1 MHCLKPTKMATLLQ
15 LWNDWELQALVL
27 LSFILQVFLFFS
39 GGLRRH
45 STNGGLRLLI
55 WLAYLMADFVAVYT
69 LGQLSRQKTDATGL
83 GEPHQLTFLWTP
95 FLLIHLGGQD
105 TVTAFSVED
114 NELWLRHLLNLLTQV
129 GLALYVFWKSAA
141 HSWFLASAIFAFVA
155 GIIKYG
161 ERIWALKSASQKA
174 LRSSTKSV
182 IDQFPELEEDEQ
194 ELGYFTM
201 VKFALSTSPGVRNV
215 FVGRKLEQMEV
226 DIQAAFTGSQMG
238 KNIQGA
244 FICLSIYNENQNGEL
259 VFKVIEIEQGIMYE
273 NLYTKA
279 MVLRTWAGAML
290 RFVTLVSLVVAF
302 ALFVADNKRWH
313 RHSRIDVAVTLTLV
327 TGAFCLEICAV
338 VVMVLASPWTWA
350 ILRSCKCHK
359 LSRAAWCI
367 FRSVSPE
374 SRPLWSNSMGQY
386 NFISSCFS
394 DSVVGKVMS
403 LVGAKQLWKNF
414 LHTKYVDVKPEM
426 KKLLFEDQCFQAVFG
441 TSISPGLCAN
451 PTSGVGSALDI
462 MLRKPFEEAIL
473 SLHIYTDIFL
483 YRCKNPT
490 GATSCDY
497 TDEKRLL
504 MHRCRT
510 LSEYVCYLLVVHPE
524 MLPVSGSV
532 TDVLQKASDTVAT
545 ARSTAPTKNK
555 LLEKLAADGDRN
567 RLDDPVLAA
576 ASLFRGL
583 AEEAVHSHE
592 SLQVLVRAW
601 MGILLYA
608 AGKSRGEVHA
618 RQLNKG
624 GELLTFL
631 WLHLAHNGHGDLGSF
646 QIELVRLSAVNEG
659 GRKIFVWGFQ
669 RPR

>member
-1 MHCLKPTKMATLLQ
+1 MVTGIDTDLVAGDASTTGGRIRESRILDADIWRGDEEMAEPTFAKEAQPTFGAR
-15 LWNDWELQALVL
+15 WEEMTP
-27 LSFILQVFLFFS
+27 
-39 GGLRRH
+39 
-45 STNGGLRLLI
+45 STETSPFGRVQRGKE
-55 WLAYLMADFVAVYT
+55 VYT

-367 FRSVSPE
+367 FKSVRPE

-403 LVGAKQLWKNF
+403 LVGAKQLWRNF
-414 LHTKYVDVKPEM
+414 MHTKYVDVKPEM

-483 YRCKNPT
+483 YRCMNPT

-510 LSEYVCYLLVVHPE
+510 LSEYICYLLVVHPE
-524 MLPVSGSV
+524 MLPVLVHGWGSSSTPPANLV
-532 TDVLQKASDTVAT
+532 ERCMRGSSIRAVSCSPFCGCIWRITAMEIWVAS
-545 ARSTAPTKNK
+545 
-555 LLEKLAADGDRN
+555 
-567 RLDDPVLAA
+567 RL
-576 ASLFRGL
+576 
-583 AEEAVHSHE
+583 
-592 SLQVLVRAW
+592 
-601 MGILLYA
+601 
-608 AGKSRGEVHA
+608 
-618 RQLNKG
+618 N
-624 GELLTFL
+624 
-631 WLHLAHNGHGDLGSF
+631 SF
-646 QIELVRLSAVNEG
+646 D
-659 GRKIFVWGFQ
+659 
-669 RPR
+669 

>member
-1 MHCLKPTKMATLLQ
+1 MQ

-27 LSFILQVFLFFS
+27 LSFMLQVFLFFS
-39 GGLRRH
+39 GGLRRY
-45 STNGGLRLLI
+45 STNAGLRLLI

-83 GEPHQLTFLWTP
+83 GESHQLTFLWTP

-141 HSWFLASAIFAFVA
+141 HNRFLALAIFAFVA

-182 IDQFPELEEDEQ
+182 VDQFPELEEDEQ

-201 VKFALSTSPGVRNV
+201 VKFALSTSPGVRNL
-215 FVGRKLEQMEV
+215 FVGRKLEQMEER
-226 DIQAAFTGSQMG
+226 IQAAFTGREMG

-244 FICLSIYNENQNGEL
+244 FICLSTYNENQNGEV
-259 VFKVIEIEQGIMYE
+259 VFKVLEIEQGIMYE

-279 MVLRTWAGAML
+279 MVLRTWVGAML
-290 RFVTLVSLVVAF
+290 RFVTLISLLIAF
-302 ALFVADNKRWH
+302 AFSVADNKQWH
-313 RHSRIDVAVTLTLV
+313 HHSRIDVVVTFTLL
-327 TGAFCLEICAV
+327 TGAFCLEICAII
-338 VVMVLASPWTWA
+338 VMAMASPWTWA
-350 ILRSCKCHK
+350 ILRSWKCHK

-367 FRSVSPE
+367 FKNVRTE

-386 NFISSCFS
+386 NFLSSCFS
-394 DSVVGKVMS
+394 DNVIGKTMN
-403 LVGAKQLWKNF
+403 LVGAKELWRNF
-414 LHTKYVDVKPEM
+414 LHTKRVDVKPDI
-426 KKLLFEDQCFQAVFG
+426 KKLLFEAKCFEAVFA

-451 PTSGVGSALDI
+451 PTSGVGLALDI
-462 MLRKPFEEAIL
+462 ILRKPFEEAIL

-483 YRCKNPT
+483 FRCMNPT
-490 GATSCDY
+490 DATSCDY
-497 TDEKRLL
+497 TNEKQLL

-532 TDVLQKASDTVAT
+532 TDVLNKASYTVAT
-545 ARSTAPTKNK
+545 ARQWRSQNS
-555 LLEKLAADGDRN
+555 EVG
-567 RLDDPVLAA
+567 
-576 ASLFRGL
+576 
-583 AEEAVHSHE
+583 
-592 SLQVLVRAW
+592 
-601 MGILLYA
+601 Y
-608 AGKSRGEVHA
+608 SR
-618 RQLNKG
+618 
-624 GELLTFL
+624 F
-631 WLHLAHNGHGDLGSF
+631 
-646 QIELVRLSAVNEG
+646 
-659 GRKIFVWGFQ
+659 
-669 RPR
+669 